1 MSIKCN
7 KNIDFKIINNYIY
20 IVMKIIAICGFQG
33 SGKDTLANILIKKYG
48 YKKLSFGGTVKDVAS
63 IIFNWDRKML
73 EGDSKESR
81 EWREKVDDWWSKKLE
96 IKNLT
101 PRYILQQIGTDLFR
115 NNFHKDIWI
124 NCLEKK
130 LIDYDKV
137 VITDCRFP
145 NELKILNKYNATII
159 QIYRGNLPE
168 WFNDVKLGKKDP
180 PKELHESETSWIKE
194 SSNYNIL
201 NNGTIE
207 ELENIIENIINNDL

>member
-1 MSIKCN
+1 
-7 KNIDFKIINNYIY
+7 
-20 IVMKIIAICGFQG
+20 MKIIAICGFQG

-168 WFNDVKLGKKDP
+168 WFNDVKLGKKEP

>member
-1 MSIKCN
+1 
-7 KNIDFKIINNYIY
+7 
-20 IVMKIIAICGFQG
+20 MKIIAICGFQG

-207 ELENIIENIINNDL
+207 ELENIIKNIINNDL

>member
-1 MSIKCN
+1 
-7 KNIDFKIINNYIY
+7 
-20 IVMKIIAICGFQG
+20 MKIIAICGFQS

-207 ELENIIENIINNDL
+207 ELENIIKNIINNDL

>member
-1 MSIKCN
+1 
-7 KNIDFKIINNYIY
+7 
-20 IVMKIIAICGFQG
+20 MKIIAICGFQG

-48 YKKLSFGGTVKDVAS
+48 YKKLSFGGTVKDIAS

-101 PRYILQQIGTDLFR
+101 PRYILQQIGTNLFR

-207 ELENIIENIINNDL
+207 ELENIIKNIINNDL

>member
-1 MSIKCN
+1 
-7 KNIDFKIINNYIY
+7 
-20 IVMKIIAICGFQG
+20 MKIIAICGFQG

-48 YKKLSFGGTVKDVAS
+48 YKKLSFGGTVKDIAS

-207 ELENIIENIINNDL
+207 ELENIIKNIINNDL

>member
-1 MSIKCN
+1 
-7 KNIDFKIINNYIY
+7 
-20 IVMKIIAICGFQG
+20 MKIIAICGFQG

>member
-1 MSIKCN
+1 
-7 KNIDFKIINNYIY
+7 
-20 IVMKIIAICGFQG
+20 MKIIAICGFQG
-33 SGKDTLANILIKKYG
+33 SGKDTLANILIKQYG

-194 SSNYNIL
+194 SSNYNIS
-201 NNGTIE
+201 NNGTIK
-207 ELENIIENIINNDL
+207 ELENTIENIMNNDL